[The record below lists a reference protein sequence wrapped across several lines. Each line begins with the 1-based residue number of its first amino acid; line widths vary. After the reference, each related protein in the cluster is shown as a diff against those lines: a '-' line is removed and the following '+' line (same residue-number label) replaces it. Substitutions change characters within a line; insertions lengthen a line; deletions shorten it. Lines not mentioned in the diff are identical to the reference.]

1 MKRGTTPL
9 LKFKTPYKASLIDH
23 GYATISRKGVVF
35 MEIPFSDNRI
45 SVQDGFILI
54 SLSQEDTLKFNSRA
68 TYSVQLRIVLRGDV
82 AVASN
87 IITVPIGSIL
97 KNGVI

>member
-9 LKFKTPYKASLIDH
+9 LKFKTPYKAELVDH
-23 GYATISRKGVVF
+23 GFVTISRKGETF
-35 MEIPFSDNRI
+35 MEFPFEDDRV

-54 SLSQEDTLKFNSRA
+54 FLSQEDTLKFNSRA
-68 TYSVQLRIVLRGDV
+68 NYSIQLRIVLQGGL
-82 AVASN
+82 ATASN
-87 IITVPIGSIL
+87 VISIPIGSIL